1 MSMKKRFMLVAALL
15 LAGQYTTL
23 HAQQPILVKDI
34 NTGSGAATPKYFTQ
48 YNNKLYF
55 QAFDSTN
62 GTELWATDGTEA
74 GTALVKD
81 INPGPGSSN
90 PQEFKV
96 FNGKLYFQADNGVDT
111 VRAELW
117 VSDGTAAGTY
127 MLKRIN
133 TNNFFT
139 LGSLPAEFTECNGK
153 LYFRARDNGGGG
165 TGDELWVTDGTE
177 AGTHLVKDIWPGSE
191 PGYPTRLTV
200 YNNKLYFAAAPSTP
214 NTELYVSD
222 GTEAGTYMLKDINNG
237 SSGNPREFRVYNGK
251 LYFSADDETHGREL
265 WVTDGTEAGTVMFR
279 DFYAGAQ
286 DGNAHALRLWNN
298 KLYFISGDAAWG
310 INGGLWETDGT
321 QAGTRKINTTAP
333 VTNWGIFDIYFPYN
347 GKLLFSGANSA
358 AGDKLYQTD
367 ATAAGTTVVKSIN
380 TTDNFGDNIRH
391 TTEHNGRA
399 YFSADDRTGRGRQLW
414 VTDGTAD
421 STFIVLPSGGYLN
434 NALPYNNEFIDFNG
448 YLFYT
453 ANYRSTTGLELY
465 KITLPAPQPPTGI
478 GNTDNTLADVSL
490 WPNPV
495 KNELMITV
503 DKTTK
508 SCNVQLVNVIGAV
521 VYNGNHTGATMHID
535 TRRLVPGMYILHLQR
550 EDGKQY
556 TTKLVKQ

>member
-1 MSMKKRFMLVAALL
+1 MKKHLTLAAALL
-15 LAGQYTTL
+15 LAGQYSIL

-34 NTGSGAATPKYFTQ
+34 NAGGGAATPKYFTE
-48 YNNKLYF
+48 YNSKLYF
-55 QAFDSTN
+55 QAFDSTS

-81 INPGPGSSN
+81 INPGTGSSN

-111 VRAELW
+111 IRTELW
-117 VSDGTAAGTY
+117 VSDGTEAGTY

-133 TNNFFT
+133 TNNFST
-139 LGSLPAEFTECNGK
+139 LGSLPAEFTEYNGK

-177 AGTHLVKDIWPGSE
+177 AGTQLVKDIWPGSE
-191 PGYPTRLTV
+191 SGYPTRLTV
-200 YNNKLYFAAAPSTP
+200 YNNKLYFAAGPGTP

-222 GTEAGTYMLKDINNG
+222 GTEAGTYMLKDINIGN
-237 SSGNPREFRVYNGK
+237 SGNPRDFQVYNGK

-265 WVTDGTEAGTVMFR
+265 WVTDGSEAGTVMFR
-279 DFYAGAQ
+279 DFYIGTQ

-298 KLYFISGDAAWG
+298 KLYFISGDAG
-310 INGGLWETDGT
+310 GNNSGLWETDGT
-321 QAGTRKINTTAP
+321 QAGTRKINTAAP
-333 VTNWGIFDIYFPYN
+333 VTTWGIFDIYFPYN
-347 GKLLFSGANSA
+347 GKLLFSAANSA

-367 ATAAGTTVVKSIN
+367 ATEAGTAVVKSIN

-391 TTEHNGRA
+391 TTEHNGRV
-399 YFSADDRTGRGRQLW
+399 YLSADDRTGRGRQLW

-421 STFIVLPSGGYLN
+421 STFIILPSDGYLN
-434 NALPYNNEFIDFNG
+434 NALPYNNEFVDFNG

-453 ANYRSTTGLELY
+453 ANYKSATGLELY
-465 KITLPAPQPPTGI
+465 KITLPPPQPPTGI
-478 GNTDNTLADVSL
+478 GNTAPALAHVSL

-495 KNELMITV
+495 KEELTITV
-503 DKTTK
+503 GKETK
-508 SCNVQLVNVIGAV
+508 SCTVTLVNVTGAV
-521 VYNGNHTGATMHID
+521 VYTGQHTGPVMHID
-535 TRRLVPGMYILHLQR
+535 TRKFAKGVYVVHVQS
-550 EDGKQY
+550 EEGKQY
-556 TTKLVKQ
+556 STKLVKK